1 MARFCFVLG
10 EIQVKFA
17 AKKYACEIRC
27 NASQHHGISCKFNG
41 IDVLV
46 VGEANVPGSLIHQHD
61 SLVEVGG
68 LAVYAID
75 FLQQAAAGE

>member
-1 MARFCFVLG
+1 MQRFATSWHFL
-10 EIQVKFA
+10 QFD
-17 AKKYACEIRC
+17 
-27 NASQHHGISCKFNG
+27 G
-41 IDVLV
+41 IDVFV
-46 VGEANVPGSLIHQHD
+46 VSEANVSNILIHQHD